1 MNKSNF
7 QELGKAII
15 IILFFL
21 IIIGLVFIVSN
32 PIKFNT
38 MIFGNKIIEGNANI
52 GETINKCHN
61 CLISPSKGDGTTDFR
76 TPIHHVDQY
85 IKTRIEEIKA
95 NINYKITMLTNTSR
109 SSGDISGI
117 LSITNGLSTNLY
129 ADTSNNYDKSSVH
142 YVFCSWKGGN
152 YNTVSGNYLEECNNV
167 LYTDT
172 SCCLTTSNIQS
183 QFYKNNYLT
192 DNLYNISYNGILFKY
207 SPTSSRITLSN
218 EILQNAGATTT
229 IDDSNHS
236 SNLTYVPVTNIS
248 AQELTFVNRRFTYNT
263 NISTADSVTLTI
275 NGENKVINCNGNI
288 QEISVPSANFA
299 NCNIANITELTNNER
314 INLNTAT
321 QKCWDLAT
329 QKGQEVMSEYCSFKS
344 LDYQTCS
351 GNYLP
356 NNFTISGS
364 LTNPPSYT
372 DIDNILYG
380 SIGTG
385 GNTGSSSII
394 GISGENSS
402 ITPQIQNVIQEIT
415 DNLVNSFNNRLNS
428 LNQFS
433 GQSSMPEYG
442 NIGVPTYLNIGNCD
456 SNSPYVYNSSCLNQN
471 DSNNQQNQINQS
483 GGFLYTTQCYPSLTG
498 QFKECGPPGY
508 QPKPDF

>member
-7 QELGKAII
+7 RELGKVII
-15 IILFFL
+15 IILFFV

-52 GETINKCHN
+52 GEQINQCYS
-61 CLISPSKGDGTTDFR
+61 CLISPTKGDGTTDFR
-76 TPIHHVDQY
+76 IPTHHAHQY
-85 IKTRIEEIKA
+85 IKTRIEEIKS
-95 NINYKITMLTNTSR
+95 NINDNINTLTSFSR
-109 SSGDISGI
+109 SSGNKSGI
-117 LSITNGLSTNLY
+117 LSITNGKATNLF
-129 ADTSNNYDKSSVH
+129 ADSNNILDMDSVH

-152 YNTVSGNYLEECNNV
+152 YNTVSGNYLEECSNV

-192 DNLYNISYNGILFKY
+192 DNLYDISYNGILFKY

-229 IDDSNHS
+229 IDDSNYS

-263 NISTADSVTLTI
+263 NISTADSVALTI
-275 NGENKVINCNGNI
+275 SGENTVINCNGI
-288 QEISVPSANFA
+288 REKIPIKKPKFA
-299 NCNIANITELTNNER
+299 NCNIANITELSNTERNN
-314 INLNTAT
+314 LSTANY
-321 QKCWDLAT
+321 KCWNLGT
-329 QKGQEVMSEYCSFKS
+329 QIGMNTMMQECSFQELS
-344 LDYQTCS
+344 YQECS
-351 GNYLP
+351 GAYLP
-356 NNFTISGS
+356 KNFTLPGS

-372 DIDNILYG
+372 AIDNILYG
-380 SIGTG
+380 STG
-385 GNTGSSSII
+385 NSNAGASSV
-394 GISGENSS
+394 SGASGQDSS
-402 ITPQIQNVIQEIT
+402 ITPQIQNVIEEIT

-433 GQSSMPEYG
+433 GQSSVSEFPG
-442 NIGVPTYLNIGNCD
+442 IGVPTYLNIGTCD

-471 DSNNQQNQINQS
+471 GNNNQQNQINQS

-498 QFKECGPPGY
+498 QFKDCGPRGY